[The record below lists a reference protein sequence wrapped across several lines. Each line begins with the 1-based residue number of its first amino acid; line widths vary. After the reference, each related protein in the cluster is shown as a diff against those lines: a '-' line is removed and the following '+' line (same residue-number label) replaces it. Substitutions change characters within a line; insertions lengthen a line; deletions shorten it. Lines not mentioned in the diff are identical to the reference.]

1 MQQRGPALDV
11 LETGELLV
19 ESRSDAWPLIELIED
34 FAEVAGVRID
44 RLCYRLAPK
53 SLAEALGR
61 GQKSGN
67 LLEFLGH
74 IAQDEEKSDSPLQR
88 LLAQLE
94 RWIASYGRV
103 RLYTGVSLMEV
114 ADNLVMRELSATT
127 SVEEQIVESIT
138 PTLMILKRQG
148 AERIVEDLKRR
159 GQSPLLHEE
168 EYHGTK

>member
-1 MQQRGPALDV
+1 MRQRWPVLDV

-19 ESRSDAWPLIELIED
+19 EARPDTWPLIELIED
-34 FAEVAGVRID
+34 FVEVAGVRDD

-61 GQKSGN
+61 GQKTNG
-67 LLEFLGH
+67 LLDFLRH
-74 IAQDEEKSDSPLQR
+74 MARDEEKSDSPLQQ

-94 RWIASYGRV
+94 RWSASYGRI
-103 RLYTGVSLMEV
+103 RLYTGVSLVEV
-114 ADNLVMRELSATT
+114 ADSMVMRELSATT
-127 SVEEQIVESIT
+127 SVEEQIVKSIT

-168 EYHGTK
+168 E